1 MAGVKGKSGAKKGR
15 IVDWNVGRKATGKV
29 RNINLNISC
38 TVEEKEIIKAFL
50 KTKGKTLTDGILN
63 VIKEEMIFVNN
74 TKAQNS
80 ISDLDHMN
88 DAKHNMML
96 NAYL

>member
-29 RNINLNISC
+29 RSINLNISC
-38 TVEEKEIIKAFL
+38 TAEEKERIKTFL

-63 VIKEEMIFVNN
+63 VIKEEN
-74 TKAQNS
+74 K
-80 ISDLDHMN
+80 
-88 DAKHNMML
+88 
-96 NAYL
+96 